1 MKLYRVQAKYKEILV
16 DEMLEAKNDTEAL
29 DLFATKVESGDVTE
43 KEGGGF
49 VDPNRLYITFEEVDR
64 NVITKTGV
72 GKTTVGV
79 KMGEPSVATGP
90 SNN

>member
-1 MKLYRVQAKYKEILV
+1 MKLYRVQAKYKEILF

-29 DLFATKVESGDVTE
+29 DLFATKVESGDITE
-43 KEGGGF
+43 KKGGGF

>member
-43 KEGGGF
+43 KKGGGF